1 MLNKIRSF
9 SKTFFAKILL
19 VIIIIPFVF
28 WGMGGVFNSGNTNN
42 IVKINNHTISTQ
54 DFIDYLNSSNL
65 DTDQI
70 RQNIDNNI
78 LEEALG
84 ILISKTLLQ
93 MEIKDLSMSISE
105 ISLAEK
111 IKKNKNFLDN
121 NNKFSRTKYE
131 KFLLSNNLHVVDYE
145 KKLLENELQKKLL
158 SYVSGG
164 IKAPFFITN
173 NIYKKQTKKI
183 DLDFINLEN
192 VYKKKEKFSDV
203 EFKKFVDENKDDLK
217 NEYLDFSYIKI
228 IPQNLIGSDEF
239 NELFFKKIDK
249 IENDISNGV
258 KFNDIIKELKI
269 EAIKKT
275 NYILSNKNNK
285 IEEKIYNLRNKN
297 KTQIIEENEFYV
309 LFEINKINKILPD
322 INDSSFKNKITKIL
336 YEKERYEFNHELLKK
351 INSKKFNNESFIKLS
366 NNESTKIE
374 SVQLA
379 SIDDDSKFDINSIKL
394 LYALP
399 IKAFTLIN
407 DDQNNIY
414 IARIN
419 KIFEENISKNSKQF
433 KEFNDQANIKAT
445 ENMFSS
451 YDDFL
456 NDKYIVDVN
465 QKTLERVKN
474 YFK

>member
-173 NIYKKQTKKI
+173 NI
-183 DLDFINLEN
+183 
-192 VYKKKEKFSDV
+192 
-203 EFKKFVDENKDDLK
+203 
-217 NEYLDFSYIKI
+217 
-228 IPQNLIGSDEF
+228 
-239 NELFFKKIDK
+239 
-249 IENDISNGV
+249 
-258 KFNDIIKELKI
+258 
-269 EAIKKT
+269 
-275 NYILSNKNNK
+275 
-285 IEEKIYNLRNKN
+285 
-297 KTQIIEENEFYV
+297 
-309 LFEINKINKILPD
+309 
-322 INDSSFKNKITKIL
+322 
-336 YEKERYEFNHELLKK
+336 
-351 INSKKFNNESFIKLS
+351 
-366 NNESTKIE
+366 
-374 SVQLA
+374 
-379 SIDDDSKFDINSIKL
+379 
-394 LYALP
+394 
-399 IKAFTLIN
+399 
-407 DDQNNIY
+407 
-414 IARIN
+414 
-419 KIFEENISKNSKQF
+419 
-433 KEFNDQANIKAT
+433 
-445 ENMFSS
+445 
-451 YDDFL
+451 
-456 NDKYIVDVN
+456 
-465 QKTLERVKN
+465 
-474 YFK
+474 